1 MPELPEAETI
11 ARGLRR
17 PVVGGTLDGV
27 RVLHADVLDLEPA
40 ALARGVEGRRVTA
53 VERRG
58 KNVVLRLDDDAR
70 LVVNLGMSGRLLW
83 RGPHDPGPPPTHP
96 AVIFGL
102 RRGSTAAAGPPGG
115 DGGGE
120 IVYHDPR
127 RFGRIQ
133 LLSGPAFRGWSRA
146 LGPEPLSAAFTA
158 RALAEGLGRS
168 RSPIRSWL
176 LDQRRVAG
184 VGNIYASEACH
195 LARIHPRTPASAID
209 SSRARRLHRALRK
222 VLGDAVEGGGTT
234 LRDYRDA
241 QGWEGAYQHRLR
253 VYGREGEPCLRCG
266 HGIERIVFSN
276 RSAFLCPRCQ
286 PPAQEPG
293 LSRST

>member
-17 PVVGGTLDGV
+17 PVVGGVLTGA
-27 RVLHADVLDLEPA
+27 RVLHSDVVDLDPP
-40 ALARGVEGRRVTA
+40 ALALGLTGRRVTS

-58 KNVVLRLDDDAR
+58 KNVVIRLDDDAR

-83 RGPHDPGPPPTHP
+83 RAPEDPGPPPTHP

-102 RRGSTAAAGPPGG
+102 RRRTTPSASPHLG

-133 LLSGPAFRGWSRA
+133 LLSAPAYRGWSRT
-146 LGPEPLSAAFTA
+146 LGPEPLSAGFTA
-158 RALAEGLGRS
+158 RALAEGLARS
-168 RSPIRSWL
+168 RSPVRSWL

-195 LARIHPRTPASAID
+195 LARIHPRMPALEID
-209 SSRARRLHRALRK
+209 ASGTRRLHRALRK
-222 VLGDAVEGGGTT
+222 VLGDAIEGGGTT

-253 VYGREGEPCLRCG
+253 VYGREGEPCMRCG
-266 HGIERIVFSN
+266 RAIERIVFSN

-286 PPAQEPG
+286 PGP
-293 LSRST
+293 